1 MARITPIEF
10 MIFVGLLALY
20 LFFTEWSRTA
30 VSTGSYRWLDIQGT
44 GAQLPSVDKTIE
56 ILNGV
61 LSERKKSANW
71 DTPIIVNLLPGIP
84 SPHFTVEQ
92 ETVASYQVCISLE
105 NSGDDLIINF

>member
-1 MARITPIEF
+1 MCIGVNHNHVVRISGLIVIIYIIRIAYWHVCGLSTKRCAVARITPIEF

-20 LFFTEWSRTA
+20 LFFTERSRTA

-61 LSERKKSANW
+61 LSERKKSA
-71 DTPIIVNLLPGIP
+71 V
-84 SPHFTVEQ
+84 
-92 ETVASYQVCISLE
+92 
-105 NSGDDLIINF
+105 